1 MCFSG
6 KKFEFKEASSKL
18 TDKLLQMKLFSHCGI
33 PFIENLHFQ
42 YKQELAVERAETILN
57 HTSNYSGFTYLENLI
72 KEGTN
77 RADSFVYQ
85 KLGRDLY
92 QKEFLPCVEYCW
104 DEIRKSSSRLTSADI
119 RSSECSFLEAQ
130 GFTTRPK
137 LYIHQIFQYTLVE
150 QYFIEKTTQFPLFF
164 SNIIDVYEEGH
175 IILGWKERFIKPRE
189 RLECEIT
196 TSISRSDGCLIIW

>member
-1 MCFSG
+1 MFFR
-6 KKFEFKEASSKL
+6 KKFAFKEASSKL

-57 HTSNYSGFTYLENLI
+57 HTSNYSGFTSLENLI
-72 KEGTN
+72 KEGIN

-130 GFTTRPK
+130 DFTTRPK

-150 QYFIEKTTQFPLFF
+150 QYFIKKKTTQFPLFF
-164 SNIIDVYEEGH
+164 
-175 IILGWKERFIKPRE
+175 RE
-189 RLECEIT
+189 LP
-196 TSISRSDGCLIIW
+196 